1 MKKIHIYSSLIGAL
15 LFFATMS
22 FAAKKDLTIRIWL
35 FQGTLMP
42 DQPVLQKFEIMPLS
56 TAPELVSLKAAAGGS
71 DDAFKAAAIE
81 TLVETKNL
89 KTLVD
94 LFFFKQTQREDFP
107 FPGKAIL
114 GKQAAYRLDF
124 FHKILD
130 PAHVGLRI
138 FLSKTKEGVV
148 RPEKDDRTMLRNA
161 FEATQDTEKMDKIV
175 DRELELEFDDPVL
188 VSVPYQDRPYYMI
201 VKLSANE
208 PEIKQKKSPILK
220 APLLPNLVVPPQAVN
235 KVIPLYPDG
244 LRRRGIK
251 GEVGLRVFIDE
262 KGNVQMVQIL
272 SSLHPYLDY
281 AAIRAL
287 GQWKFEPVIQKG
299 KPVPAAFNYAIKFD
313 PQINPEEG
321 MRSWDIPSGPSD
333 AVNEDLERILI
344 GCADYC
350 RKLAEAALFYI
361 CEESINETT
370 YSLLPPDRLAE
381 VIQNYSY
388 DFYESPDGRSIGVV
402 AVKPQIMS
410 SRDIR
415 RISYSCDYQLFRKS
429 EDILERRIVLKD
441 NGRKIT
447 DRVELLDEKRY
458 SIISPIASA
467 LAVIGK
473 DRQFLFKY
481 RILEAEKISG
491 KNAIIIEAL
500 PRSGDADG
508 IRSAKIWINKSDFQ
522 ILKIEIE
529 GVPIEGYDDILSE
542 AAQLNIEPFFLRTY
556 EFRVEKKGFLFPER
570 TSVQVEYPSF
580 PRSRREIKS
589 KLELNYKNFKYFMVE
604 TGYDTKK

>member
-1 MKKIHIYSSLIGAL
+1 
-15 LFFATMS
+15 
-22 FAAKKDLTIRIWL
+22 
-35 FQGTLMP
+35 
-42 DQPVLQKFEIMPLS
+42 
-56 TAPELVSLKAAAGGS
+56 
-71 DDAFKAAAIE
+71 
-81 TLVETKNL
+81 
-89 KTLVD
+89 
-94 LFFFKQTQREDFP
+94 
-107 FPGKAIL
+107 
-114 GKQAAYRLDF
+114 
-124 FHKILD
+124 
-130 PAHVGLRI
+130 
-138 FLSKTKEGVV
+138 
-148 RPEKDDRTMLRNA
+148 
-161 FEATQDTEKMDKIV
+161 
-175 DRELELEFDDPVL
+175 
-188 VSVPYQDRPYYMI
+188 
-201 VKLSANE
+201 
-208 PEIKQKKSPILK
+208 
-220 APLLPNLVVPPQAVN
+220 
-235 KVIPLYPDG
+235 
-244 LRRRGIK
+244 
-251 GEVGLRVFIDE
+251 
-262 KGNVQMVQIL
+262 
-272 SSLHPYLDY
+272 
-281 AAIRAL
+281 
-287 GQWKFEPVIQKG
+287 
-299 KPVPAAFNYAIKFD
+299 
-313 PQINPEEG
+313 
-321 MRSWDIPSGPSD
+321 
-333 AVNEDLERILI
+333 
-344 GCADYC
+344 
-350 RKLAEAALFYI
+350 
-361 CEESINETT
+361 
-370 YSLLPPDRLAE
+370 
-381 VIQNYSY
+381 
-388 DFYESPDGRSIGVV
+388 
-402 AVKPQIMS
+402 MS

-447 DRVELLDEKRY
+447 DRVDLLDEKRY